1 MSLEIKRG
9 KEVGKLMSIIKVAV
23 TGASGKMGR
32 EILKGLSQAGDVEI
46 VGAIDIQ
53 NIGKDAGEL
62 AGVGPLGVQV
72 TDQLAQFLDEKKPD
86 VVIDFTFKDAAK
98 KNIPVILNKGV
109 SVVAG
114 TTGLSEEDLAGF
126 AQSALEHHTSMFL
139 APNFSLG
146 AVLMMKYA
154 REIASYYSQAEIIEY
169 HNDKKVDSPS
179 GTAIATAHGISPNL
193 LPGDKAPQNAVES
206 GCRGG
211 DFDGVRIHS
220 VRLKSMVAHQEV
232 LFAGMGELLTIRH
245 DSFSRESFLPGI
257 LMAVRKVK
265 LWKGLKIGL
274 EEILKLDTKE

>member
-1 MSLEIKRG
+1 MG
-9 KEVGKLMSIIKVAV
+9 NIKVAV

-32 EILKGLSQAGDVEI
+32 EIIKGLSQVEDVQI

-62 AGVGPLGVQV
+62 AGISTLGVQV
-72 TDQLAQFLDEKKPD
+72 TDQLSQFLEEKQPD

-98 KNIPVILNKGV
+98 KNIPVILKKGV

-114 TTGLSEEDLAGF
+114 TTGLSKEDLAEF
-126 AQSALEHHTSMFL
+126 AQLALQHNTSMFL

-154 REIASYYSQAEIIEY
+154 REIAAYYSQVEVIEY
-169 HNDKKVDSPS
+169 HNDKKIDSPS
-179 GTAIATAHGISPNL
+179 GTALATARKISENL
-193 LPGDKAPQNAVES
+193 LPDDTTGKQNTVES
-206 GCRGG
+206 SCRGG
-211 DFDGVRIHS
+211 DFDGIRIHS

-232 LFAGMGELLTIRH
+232 LFAGTGELLTIRH

-265 LWKGLKIGL
+265 LWKGLKVGL